1 MQQSPGDQEDN
12 GGYETGTQLM
22 QTAQS
27 SCDLLPQSSTAAPQ
41 NNENEQEEL
50 RILRDEN
57 WRLKMELNENA
68 VLLEERTRIK
78 DNETVEILQ
87 KYQVAV

>member
-1 MQQSPGDQEDN
+1 MQQSPGEHADN

-27 SCDLLPQSSTAAPQ
+27 SCDLLPQSTTAAPQ
-41 NNENEQEEL
+41 NNENEQEL

-57 WRLKMELNENA
+57 WRLKMELHENA
-68 VLLEERTRIK
+68 ALLEERTRVK

-87 KYQVAV
+87 KYQAAV